1 MEKIIKEKCF
11 SLDKLKE
18 DYEELKNK
26 YALPEFSELN
36 RLFDIEDVEIET
48 DFLLRKIRRIISERM
63 AAYSRFIEIILNPSN
78 APMFFFKLI
87 KKLDSKDKE
96 VLAGLY
102 EELGSIEVDTIS
114 LDLDY
119 SEKNEA
125 DFIIRMYKVFN
136 ENIRIKF
143 LEIVDKL
150 SNGNDNNK
158 KYNGSY
164 FG

>member
-1 MEKIIKEKCF
+1 MEKIIREKCF
-11 SLDKLKE
+11 SLDKLKK

-26 YALPEFSELN
+26 YNLPEFSELN

-48 DFLLRKIRRIISERM
+48 DFLLRKIRRTISERM
-63 AAYSRFIEIILNPSN
+63 AAYSRFVEIILNPSN

-87 KKLDSKDKE
+87 KKLDSNDKE
-96 VLAGLY
+96 ILGEIY
-102 EELGSIEVDTIS
+102 GELGNIEVDTIS

-119 SEKNEA
+119 SETKEA

-136 ENIRIKF
+136 DNIKVKF
-143 LEIVDKL
+143 LGIIEKL
-150 SNGNDNNK
+150 SSGNENNK